1 MLDRV
6 THRKNMRDDLI
17 IIIRML
23 MNLSPE
29 IKGDLAPPE
38 KPKVEAV

>member
-6 THRKNMRDDLI
+6 THRKNMRGDLI
-17 IIIRML
+17 TIIGML

-29 IKGDLAPPE
+29 IKGDLAPP
-38 KPKVEAV
+38 KKSNS

>member
-1 MLDRV
+1 
-6 THRKNMRDDLI
+6 MRDDLI
-17 IIIRML
+17 TIIRML